1 MKQHNRHQL
10 NKASI
15 SLLNSVPRS
24 HRFFYFPNG
33 YERIG
38 SRMVGSRL
46 LPSIGV
52 GNSEKEAA
60 LTVCL

>member
-1 MKQHNRHQL
+1 MKQHNSHQL

-24 HRFFYFPNG
+24 YRFFYFPNG

-38 SRMVGSRL
+38 SRMVGPKIIAPLNGDDLGGR
-46 LPSIGV
+46 
-52 GNSEKEAA
+52 
-60 LTVCL
+60 